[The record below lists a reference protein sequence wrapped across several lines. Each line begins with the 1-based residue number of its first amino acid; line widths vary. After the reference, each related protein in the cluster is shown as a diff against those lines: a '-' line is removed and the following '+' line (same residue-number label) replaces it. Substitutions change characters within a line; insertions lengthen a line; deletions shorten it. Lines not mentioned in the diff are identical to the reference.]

1 MLCSMAYFFA
11 LATASFCS
19 VLNLIK
25 GAARA
30 PKIPSLEPGPE
41 NPS

>member
-30 PKIPSLEPGPE
+30 PKIPSLEPGPGK
-41 NPS
+41 PS